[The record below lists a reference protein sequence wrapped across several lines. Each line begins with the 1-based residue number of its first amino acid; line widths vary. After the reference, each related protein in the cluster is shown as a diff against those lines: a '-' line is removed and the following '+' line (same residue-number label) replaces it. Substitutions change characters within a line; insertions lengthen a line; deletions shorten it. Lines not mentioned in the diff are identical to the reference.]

1 MWKQIPNFPD
11 YDINT
16 DGQIRSKKHKK
27 PKVLKPWYNKAG
39 YAMISLRAGG
49 KTHKFYIH
57 RLVWATFNGPIPD
70 GMCVLHG
77 PGNNKSNASLS
88 YLRLGTTSEN
98 MMDKVRDGTSN
109 RGERCGAAKLTE
121 VQVKYIRARLKDGVR
136 RSYLA
141 RLFEVTTEC
150 IRDIHTRRN
159 WSHI

>member
-1 MWKQIPNFPD
+1 MWKQIPNFSD

-16 DGQIRSKKHKK
+16 EGQIRSKKFKK
-27 PKVLKPWYNKAG
+27 AKVLKPWYNKAG
-39 YAMISLRAGG
+39 YAMISLRADG

-77 PGNNKSNASLS
+77 PGNDKSNASLS
-88 YLRLGTTSEN
+88 YLRLGTISEN

-109 RGERCGAAKLTE
+109 RGERCAKAKLTE
-121 VQVKYIRARLKDGVR
+121 VQVKYIKARLRDGVGH
-136 RSYLA
+136 SVLA
-141 RLFEVTTEC
+141 HLFEVTRENISKINTG
-150 IRDIHTRRN
+150 RN